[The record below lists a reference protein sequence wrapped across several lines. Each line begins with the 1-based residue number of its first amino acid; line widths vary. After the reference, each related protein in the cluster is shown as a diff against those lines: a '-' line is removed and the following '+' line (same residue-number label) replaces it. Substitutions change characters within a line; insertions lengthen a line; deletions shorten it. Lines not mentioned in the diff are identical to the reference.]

1 MSDRPQNYCTVVMV
15 VEVNLVAVVAP
26 GMMVVVV
33 TGNDGSGGGVVVTA
47 CSVLR
52 F

>member
-1 MSDRPQNYCTVVMV
+1 MMV

-26 GMMVVVV
+26 VMMVGVV